1 MDLKNK
7 LLKQIMRFGI
17 VGGSAAFVNF
27 SIVILLVESGVLQQ
41 PLYANMIAFVFAFQV
56 SYFGHR
62 YWTFNGTVTEHR
74 VAMPRLFVISG
85 TNFIANEGL
94 FYFFLNTFQLPYPLA
109 LLLVLAILPV
119 VTFTFSKLWVF
130 R

>member
-1 MDLKNK
+1 MDLKIK

-27 SIVILLVESGVLQQ
+27 SIVVMLVESGVLQQ
-41 PLYANMIAFVFAFQV
+41 PLYANMVAFVFAFQV

-62 YWTFNGTVTEHR
+62 YWTFSDTVTEHR
-74 VAMPRLFVISG
+74 VAMTRLLLVSG
-85 TNFIANEGL
+85 TNFFANEGL
-94 FYFFLNTFQLPYPLA
+94 FYFFLNTFQMPYMLA
-109 LLLVLAILPV
+109 LLLVLAILPI

>member
-1 MDLKNK
+1 MGLKNK
-7 LLKQIMRFGI
+7 LLLQIMRFGI
-17 VGGSAAFVNF
+17 FGGSAAAVNF
-27 SIVILLVESGVLQQ
+27 SIVVALVESGLIQQ
-41 PLYANMIAFVFAFQV
+41 PLYANMVAFVFAFQV

-62 YWTFNGTVTEHR
+62 YWTFSETIAEHR
-74 VAMPRLFVISG
+74 VAMPKLLLVSI
-85 TNFIANEGL
+85 TNFFANEGL

-119 VTFTFSKLWVF
+119 VTFTFSKLWIF